1 MEHVGILGESIVY
14 IVIRT
19 EYLTVVAGLASDGD
33 SLVLA
38 PFATRAWSPSRF
50 RCDERTMVS
59 QKVGI
64 VRVSPVSVQATAS
77 SVVRTTSG
85 RSACFRACFPRRF
98 SYWHRP
104 RLVVPAGFR
113 DGSRLGNALG
123 VSRVSGILVVGAA
136 GQHGGKMDVDD
147 SEFVDLSGTIETV
160 EIGRVSSSRAAQYEL
175 SHSPSTSSS
184 LPSRRSEIIMTTREK
199 IKESNVAMFV
209 LGGAAAVGLHYLVRF
224 VGTLPVV
231 KYFVK
236 RYLWWAEPKLRSK
249 DYLSMLSSGSYDE
262 SDDEEGD
269 IDGVGGQDSMN
280 GTSNERNNRRIGRG
294 RRVGTG
300 RGRRGVSSTTNLIQD
315 ETGLISFELAS
326 EDDEYDRDAQGND
339 QEGGEPVEW
348 VNMCWRKAWRV
359 YQRGLERWL
368 AGLLQPV
375 FDNVV
380 KDKVVPAFVQKLK
393 ITEFTLDHE
402 APYFT
407 NMKRRSSRKDSDLNG
422 VVDVRYTGGARMVL
436 SVELG
441 FSKNRSYRL
450 KVPVMVSDLDLECK
464 LWLKLRLAPMCPYVG
479 TLSMAFVGPPTIK
492 LQLSPYDRIKLMRIP
507 VIQPFLTKLFTV
519 DLPRLMTLPKRL
531 EIAIPPAVTAV
542 AEAAIGRDAVMRAV
556 ASAVLQADALE
567 HALVS
572 ALPLGPQGA
581 AGGISLP
588 DLFRGE
594 LQVVLKGAKNLPVW
608 GFPWQSNPYCRLALG
623 DQAVRSR
630 KDNETSQRSRHR
642 GPVWNQEFQ
651 FLVEDTS
658 VQALEIWIMDS
669 PMTGRTDVAYAKIP
683 LSDIPSTGN
692 IEAWFDLDSTM
703 PAESSGGAVRL
714 SLTYRP
720 FQDDEN
726 DSGYREAAAQ
736 AFFMEEEEIESEK
749 IIDIKSAAD
758 ASSRAAVAASAAA
771 AAVAVTK
778 AAAAR
783 AAARLSRGVAGEE
796 TREEAES
803 GGADDNAGDEAEASL
818 PREEDAAAAPAQ
830 DSDAHDQE
838 SASRRS
844 HGDISHGNGGED
856 DQEMALDDNNQE
868 MITELSNLTDSLH
881 HLTDDVKSLSSS
893 DMLSLAH
900 AEREAVSAV
909 ARGDVHEANEV
920 LHEAALSI
928 ERHQQEEVDAQN
940 KAQSEVS
947 GEEKAERALTAAK
960 AALAALEGD
969 VASSD
974 ETGSISDE
982 GPQRYHV
989 ISSASDIED
998 SLGAEAIPNIEETHT
1013 QEMSA
1018 GGGAGGK
1025 SVTLTDA
1032 RDGDP
1037 LTAGKAGARG
1047 TASGEANTFS
1057 EQQNIKTPW
1066 WSIAAGW
1073 VMDRLP
1079 GQASSQDDDDDLGD
1093 GGASFVPNLAQDE
1106 LSPEERRKLP
1116 VGDIVIG
1123 DDIPLEEIAAEVRKS
1138 WKARDV
1144 HVETLVRK
1152 QLELRQRQTE
1162 LPLLLI
1168 TSVMA
1173 TSSAILLS
1181 IVLYRIMHQ

>member
-1 MEHVGILGESIVY
+1 MIPRHHS
-14 IVIRT
+14 
-19 EYLTVVAGLASDGD
+19 
-33 SLVLA
+33 
-38 PFATRAWSPSRF
+38 
-50 RCDERTMVS
+50 
-59 QKVGI
+59 VGI
-64 VRVSPVSVQATAS
+64 VRCPPA
-77 SVVRTTSG
+77 
-85 RSACFRACFPRRF
+85 
-98 SYWHRP
+98 RP
-104 RLVVPAGFR
+104 RSR
-113 DGSRLGNALG
+113 RSIRLGSSHVHNGHRGGAPPRG
-123 VSRVSGILVVGAA
+123 VCRAWRGGGMRGVGDVGDVGDVGRGGREAGAGDSDGCLTADAVS
-136 GQHGGKMDVDD
+136 
-147 SEFVDLSGTIETV
+147 STV
-160 EIGRVSSSRAAQYEL
+160 EGADAGRQAAHVPSTRTAQYQV
-175 SHSPSTSSS
+175 SQAPSCLPS
-184 LPSRRSEIIMTTREK
+184 LPSRRSEMIMTTREK

-236 RYLWWAEPKLRSK
+236 RYLWWAEPKMRSK
-249 DYLSMLSSGSYDE
+249 DYLSMLSSGSFDE
-262 SDDEEGD
+262 SDGSDDEDVDLDVSGHRF
-269 IDGVGGQDSMN
+269 GGN
-280 GTSNERNNRRIGRG
+280 GTSNERFSKGTSGRGPSLRGTRRG
-294 RRVGTG
+294 RRTK
-300 RGRRGVSSTTNLIQD
+300 RLASSMSSLIQD
-315 ETGLISFELAS
+315 ETGLISFELS
-326 EDDEYDRDAQGND
+326 SDEDDDNREAASQGSD
-339 QEGGEPVEW
+339 PEGGEPVEW

-368 AGLLQPV
+368 ASLLQPV
-375 FDNVV
+375 FDKVV
-380 KDKVVPAFVQKLK
+380 KSKVVPAFVQKLK

-407 NMKRRSSRKDSDLNG
+407 NMKRRSSRKDSDLTG

-464 LWLKLRLAPMCPYVG
+464 LWLKLRLAPMSPYVG
-479 TLSMAFVGPPTIK
+479 TMSMAFVGPPTIK

-542 AEAAIGRDAVMRAV
+542 AEAAIGRDAVLRAV

-623 DQAVRSR
+623 NQAVRSR

-658 VQALEIWIMDS
+658 MQALEIWIMDN

-683 LSDIPSTGN
+683 LTDIPSTGN

-703 PAESSGGAVRL
+703 PAESSGGSVRL

-736 AFFMEEEEIESEK
+736 AFFMEEEEIESDK

-771 AAVAVTK
+771 TAVAVTK

-783 AAARLSRGVAGEE
+783 AAARLSRRVGGEE
-796 TREEAES
+796 ERREDQGSKDWSDDGSDGDSKAKASKETPEGASIEPVTDGHVSTAGNGEPGTPDAREEMI
-803 GGADDNAGDEAEASL
+803 
-818 PREEDAAAAPAQ
+818 EDL
-830 DSDAHDQE
+830 
-838 SASRRS
+838 S
-844 HGDISHGNGGED
+844 H
-856 DQEMALDDNNQE
+856 
-868 MITELSNLTDSLH
+868 LTDSLQQ
-881 HLTDDVKSLSSS
+881 LTDEAKSLENS
-893 DMLSLAH
+893 DLLQLAS
-900 AEREAVSAV
+900 AEQEAVSAV
-909 ARGDVHEANEV
+909 TRGDLHEANHV
-920 LHEAALSI
+920 LQEAALSI
-928 ERHQQEEVDAQN
+928 ERHHHVDSDAIQDDP
-940 KAQSEVS
+940 SEVS
-947 GEEKAERALTAAK
+947 GEEKANMALTAAK

-969 VASSD
+969 VSVAGRNQPVAD
-974 ETGSISDE
+974 EE
-982 GPQRYHV
+982 PRRYQV
-989 ISSASDIED
+989 IESASDLER
-998 SLGAEAIPNIEETHT
+998 SLGAEAIPNIEETLKARET
-1013 QEMSA
+1013 FE
-1018 GGGAGGK
+1018 
-1025 SVTLTDA
+1025 
-1032 RDGDP
+1032 RDGP
-1037 LTAGKAGARG
+1037 ASGLGAEQAGVNVTVSSENGTAGDESTNKA
-1047 TASGEANTFS
+1047 
-1057 EQQNIKTPW
+1057 PW
-1066 WSIAAGW
+1066 WAQAAGW

-1079 GQASSQDDDDDLGD
+1079 GQGSDRDANGDLGD
-1093 GGASFVPNLAQDE
+1093 GVASFGPGLAQGE
-1106 LSPEERRKLP
+1106 LTPEERRKLP

-1144 HVETLVRK
+1144 HVETLVR
-1152 QLELRQRQTE
+1152 QQVELRQRQNE

-1181 IVLYRIMHQ
+1181 IVLYRIMNQ

>member
-1 MEHVGILGESIVY
+1 MRPGL
-14 IVIRT
+14 
-19 EYLTVVAGLASDGD
+19 VVN
-33 SLVLA
+33 
-38 PFATRAWSPSRF
+38 PSRS
-50 RCDERTMVS
+50 RW
-59 QKVGI
+59 KP
-64 VRVSPVSVQATAS
+64 VRPRLGPIGP
-77 SVVRTTSG
+77 SVVRAVRQERYQPSEGGDTDPS
-85 RSACFRACFPRRF
+85 
-98 SYWHRP
+98 H
-104 RLVVPAGFR
+104 
-113 DGSRLGNALG
+113 
-123 VSRVSGILVVGAA
+123 VSS
-136 GQHGGKMDVDD
+136 
-147 SEFVDLSGTIETV
+147 TV
-160 EIGRVSSSRAAQYEL
+160 ERQTNWNNTMNDTKTNNTLYDISQ
-175 SHSPSTSSS
+175 STTTASVASARNIA
-184 LPSRRSEIIMTTREK
+184 SRRSEIITTTREK

-236 RYLWWAEPKLRSK
+236 RYLWWAEPKLRSR
-249 DYLSMLSSGSYDE
+249 DYLSMLSSGSFDE
-262 SDDEEGD
+262 SEDGLEVDGAEEAL
-269 IDGVGGQDSMN
+269 SY
-280 GTSNERNNRRIGRG
+280 ERKARKRRG
-294 RRVGTG
+294 RSRSTRSGS
-300 RGRRGVSSTTNLIQD
+300 RRESSRSGSPSTSGLSSSRFQAD
-315 ETGLISFELAS
+315 GETGLISFDLS
-326 EDDEYDRDAQGND
+326 SDDDDEDRDAGQGTD

-375 FDNVV
+375 FDKVV
-380 KDKVVPAFVQKLK
+380 KENKVPTFVQKLK
-393 ITEFTLDHE
+393 IAEFTLDHE

-407 NMKRRSSRKDSDLNG
+407 NMKRRSSRKDSDLNA

-441 FSKNRSYRL
+441 FSKNRLYRL
-450 KVPVMVSDLDLECK
+450 KVPVMVSELDLECK
-464 LWLKLRLAPMCPYVG
+464 LWIKLRLAPMCPYVG

-519 DLPRLMTLPKRL
+519 DLPTLMTLPKRL

-608 GFPWQSNPYCRLALG
+608 GFPWQSNPYCRMALG
-623 DQAVRSR
+623 DQAVMSR

-651 FLVEDTS
+651 FLVEDQS

-669 PMTGRTDVAYAKIP
+669 PITGRTDVAYAKIP
-683 LSDIPSTGN
+683 LTDIPSTGN

-703 PAESSGGAVRL
+703 PAESSGGSVRL

-736 AFFMEEEEIESEK
+736 AFLMEEEEIESDK

-783 AAARLSRGVAGEE
+783 AAARLSQARRVGIGGGDDDERVGE
-796 TREEAES
+796 
-803 GGADDNAGDEAEASL
+803 N
-818 PREEDAAAAPAQ
+818 
-830 DSDAHDQE
+830 DQE
-838 SASRRS
+838 SRKAIDNGNVGHNKENEADTGEVDDKDKIDARDGVVGGTEAVADTNTADADASTAA
-844 HGDISHGNGGED
+844 DE
-856 DQEMALDDNNQE
+856 E
-868 MITELSNLTDSLH
+868 MITELSHLTESLH
-881 HLTDDVKSLSSS
+881 HLTDDVKSLNSS
-893 DMLSLAH
+893 DMLRLAE
-900 AEREAVSAV
+900 AEQDAVSAMS
-909 ARGDVHEANEV
+909 RGDMHEANEV
-920 LHEAALSI
+920 LHEAMTQLD
-928 ERHQQEEVDAQN
+928 RHDVQKEI
-940 KAQSEVS
+940 S
-947 GEEKAERALTAAK
+947 GEEKAAMALTAAK
-960 AALAALEGD
+960 AALAALEDVGD
-969 VASSD
+969 VPSPTANEES
-974 ETGSISDE
+974 
-982 GPQRYHV
+982 RYHA

-998 SLGAEAIPNIEETHT
+998 SLGAEAIPTVISKASSVSYTSDKSDESDGP
-1013 QEMSA
+1013 SA
-1018 GGGAGGK
+1018 PSANPTVEQVNEVDGVNESK
-1025 SVTLTDA
+1025 KTDEGNA
-1032 RDGDP
+1032 
-1037 LTAGKAGARG
+1037 
-1047 TASGEANTFS
+1047 
-1057 EQQNIKTPW
+1057 PW
-1066 WSIAAGW
+1066 WSMAVGW

-1079 GQASSQDDDDDLGD
+1079 GQDAGEDDEFGD
-1093 GGASFVPNLAQDE
+1093 GSASPVLEELEGAD
-1106 LSPEERRKLP
+1106 RRKLP
-1116 VGDIVIG
+1116 VGDIVLG

-1138 WKARDV
+1138 WRARDV
-1144 HVETLVRK
+1144 HVETLVRQ
-1152 QLELRQRQTE
+1152 QLEARQRQSE
-1162 LPLLLI
+1162 LPLLII

-1173 TSSAILLS
+1173 TSSAVLLS
-1181 IVLYRIMHQ
+1181 IVLYRLMQ

>member
-1 MEHVGILGESIVY
+1 MTPHCHS
-14 IVIRT
+14 
-19 EYLTVVAGLASDGD
+19 
-33 SLVLA
+33 
-38 PFATRAWSPSRF
+38 
-50 RCDERTMVS
+50 
-59 QKVGI
+59 VGI
-64 VRVSPVSVQATAS
+64 VRGSPVLARSPARLRLRPASGSHWSSRPFPHDAYRGILPARQFCGHARLGVCAAWRAGGEVGEVVVDGSLAADVVSSTVETSEAGRQVAHAS
-77 SVVRTTSG
+77 SN
-85 RSACFRACFPRRF
+85 
-98 SYWHRP
+98 RP
-104 RLVVPAGFR
+104 AQYQVSHAP
-113 DGSRLGNALG
+113 
-123 VSRVSGILVVGAA
+123 SRVSSL
-136 GQHGGKMDVDD
+136 
-147 SEFVDLSGTIETV
+147 
-160 EIGRVSSSRAAQYEL
+160 
-175 SHSPSTSSS
+175 PSLSS

-209 LGGAAAVGLHYLVRF
+209 LGCAAAVGLHYLVRF

-236 RYLWWAEPKLRSK
+236 RYLWWAEPKMRSK
-249 DYLSMLSSGSYDE
+249 DYLSMLSSGSFDE
-262 SDDEEGD
+262 SDGSDGSEDEEGGMD
-269 IDGVGGQDSMN
+269 VAGYRFGASS
-280 GTSNERNNRRIGRG
+280 TSNGGNMMGKNRG
-294 RRVGTG
+294 RPSSRGK
-300 RGRRGVSSTTNLIQD
+300 RGRRGRTNRMASSTSNMIQD
-315 ETGLISFELAS
+315 ETGLISFELLGD
-326 EDDEYDRDAQGND
+326 EDDDDREAASQGSD

-348 VNMCWRKAWRV
+348 VNMCLRKAWRV

-380 KDKVVPAFVQKLK
+380 KSKVVPTFVQKLK

-407 NMKRRSSRKDSDLNG
+407 NMKRRSSRKDSDLTG

-441 FSKNRSYRL
+441 FSKNRLYRL

-479 TLSMAFVGPPTIK
+479 TMSMAFVGPPTIK

-542 AEAAIGRDAVMRAV
+542 AEAAIGRDAVLRAV

-623 DQAVRSR
+623 NQAVRSR

-651 FLVEDTS
+651 FLVEDS
-658 VQALEIWIMDS
+658 SLQALEIWIMDN
-669 PMTGRTDVAYAKIP
+669 PMTGRTDVSYAKIP
-683 LSDIPSTGN
+683 LTDIPSTGN

-703 PAESSGGAVRL
+703 PAESSGGSVRL

-736 AFFMEEEEIESEK
+736 AFFMEEEDIESDK

-771 AAVAVTK
+771 TAVAVTK

-783 AAARLSRGVAGEE
+783 AAARLSRRVAGEE
-796 TREEAES
+796 ERKDDGGSDDEHFDNKRSDGASNFTSLHTPTEPDEIVLGHANASGNEESGTAPAREE
-803 GGADDNAGDEAEASL
+803 
-818 PREEDAAAAPAQ
+818 
-830 DSDAHDQE
+830 
-838 SASRRS
+838 
-844 HGDISHGNGGED
+844 
-856 DQEMALDDNNQE
+856 
-868 MITELSNLTDSLH
+868 MIEELSHLTDSLQ
-881 HLTDDVKSLSSS
+881 HLTAEAKSLNSS
-893 DMLSLAH
+893 DLFHLAG
-900 AEREAVSAV
+900 AEQEAASAVS
-909 ARGDVHEANEV
+909 RGDVYEANHV
-920 LHEAALSI
+920 LHEAAMSI
-928 ERHQQEEVDAQN
+928 ERRHQVESDPLQEDA
-940 KAQSEVS
+940 SEIS
-947 GEEKAERALTAAK
+947 GEDKAEMALTAAK
-960 AALAALEGD
+960 AVLAALEGD
-969 VASSD
+969 AGVAGRNEPAAD
-974 ETGSISDE
+974 EE
-982 GPQRYHV
+982 PRRYQV
-989 ISSASDIED
+989 IESATDVEM
-998 SLGAEAIPNIEETHT
+998 SLGAEAIPNMEQTLKTRDTLMGVERALRPHPDAEE
-1013 QEMSA
+1013 A
-1018 GGGAGGK
+1018 GVN
-1025 SVTLTDA
+1025 SMT
-1032 RDGDP
+1032 
-1037 LTAGKAGARG
+1037 TAGETGDG
-1047 TASGEANTFS
+1047 IASDGSTRNV
-1057 EQQNIKTPW
+1057 PW
-1066 WSIAAGW
+1066 WAQAAGW
-1073 VMDRLP
+1073 VMERLP
-1079 GQASSQDDDDDLGD
+1079 GQGSDQDATDDLGD
-1093 GGASFVPNLAQDE
+1093 GVASFGVLDQDE
-1106 LSPEERRKLP
+1106 LTPEERRKLP

-1144 HVETLVRK
+1144 HVETIVRQ
-1152 QLELRQRQTE
+1152 QLELRQRQSE

-1181 IVLYRIMHQ
+1181 IVLYRIIFVE

>member
-1 MEHVGILGESIVY
+1 MIPHCYSVGIMRGSSVP
-14 IVIRT
+14 VRSPGCPGWRT
-19 EYLTVVAGLASDGD
+19 ASASRLWSYAYRGAVPPRLVGGIARRSVCAAWRAGDEGCEVGDGDDGD
-33 SLVLA
+33 SDGFLTA
-38 PFATRAWSPSRF
+38 DA
-50 RCDERTMVS
+50 VS
-59 QKVGI
+59 
-64 VRVSPVSVQATAS
+64 S
-77 SVVRTTSG
+77 
-85 RSACFRACFPRRF
+85 
-98 SYWHRP
+98 
-104 RLVVPAGFR
+104 
-113 DGSRLGNALG
+113 
-123 VSRVSGILVVGAA
+123 
-136 GQHGGKMDVDD
+136 
-147 SEFVDLSGTIETV
+147 TV
-160 EIGRVSSSRAAQYEL
+160 EASDAGRQAAHVPSARPAQYEV
-175 SHSPSTSSS
+175 SQAPSCSSS

-209 LGGAAAVGLHYLVRF
+209 LGGGAAVGLHYLVRF

-236 RYLWWAEPKLRSK
+236 RYLWWAEPKMRSK
-249 DYLSMLSSGSYDE
+249 DYLSMLSSGSFDE
-262 SDDEEGD
+262 SDGSDEEEGAID
-269 IDGVGGQDSMN
+269 IAGYRFGASGASN
-280 GTSNERNNRRIGRG
+280 GRYTRDTKRSGPSSRGKRKRG
-294 RRVGTG
+294 RSTKRLA
-300 RGRRGVSSTTNLIQD
+300 SSTSSLIQD
-315 ETGLISFELAS
+315 ETGLISLELS
-326 EDDEYDRDAQGND
+326 SDDEDDDREAASQGSD
-339 QEGGEPVEW
+339 PEGGEPVEW

-368 AGLLQPV
+368 ADLLQPV
-375 FDNVV
+375 FDKVV
-380 KDKVVPAFVQKLK
+380 KSKVVPAFVQKLK

-407 NMKRRSSRKDSDLNG
+407 NMKRRSSRKDSDLNC

-464 LWLKLRLAPMCPYVG
+464 LWLKLRLAPMSPYVG
-479 TLSMAFVGPPTIK
+479 TMSMAFVGPPTIK

-519 DLPRLMTLPKRL
+519 DLPRLMTLPERL

-542 AEAAIGRDAVMRAV
+542 AEAAIGRDAVLRAV

-623 DQAVRSR
+623 NQAVRSR

-658 VQALEIWIMDS
+658 MQALEIWIMDN

-683 LSDIPSTGN
+683 LTDIPSTGN

-703 PAESSGGAVRL
+703 PAESSGGSVRL

-736 AFFMEEEEIESEK
+736 AFFMEEEDIESDK

-771 AAVAVTK
+771 TAVAITK

-783 AAARLSRGVAGEE
+783 AAARLSRRVAGEE
-796 TREEAES
+796 DQRDENRSNDGSVDMATENPNGETSDVPADTFAEPVAVIDGHASTDSTEEPGS
-803 GGADDNAGDEAEASL
+803 PGASE
-818 PREEDAAAAPAQ
+818 
-830 DSDAHDQE
+830 
-838 SASRRS
+838 
-844 HGDISHGNGGED
+844 
-856 DQEMALDDNNQE
+856 E
-868 MITELSNLTDSLH
+868 MIAELSNLTDSLER
-881 HLTDDVKSLSSS
+881 LTDEAKSLNNS
-893 DMLSLAH
+893 DILQLAG
-900 AEREAVSAV
+900 AEQEAVSAV
-909 ARGDVHEANEV
+909 TRGDVHEATHI
-920 LHEAALSI
+920 LQEAANAI
-928 ERHQQEEVDAQN
+928 ERHRQIDYGAMKDDA
-940 KAQSEVS
+940 SEIS
-947 GEEKAERALTAAK
+947 GAEKAEMALTAAK

-969 VASSD
+969 VIVAGRNQPVSD
-974 ETGSISDE
+974 EE
-982 GPQRYHV
+982 PRRYQV
-989 ISSASDIED
+989 IESASDLER
-998 SLGAEAIPNIEETHT
+998 SLGAEAIPNMEET
-1013 QEMSA
+1013 M
-1018 GGGAGGK
+1018 K
-1025 SVTLTDA
+1025 A
-1032 RDGDP
+1032 RDTLKNELASRPDAEEAGINATIASEIGPDGDES
-1037 LTAGKAGARG
+1037 TNKA
-1047 TASGEANTFS
+1047 
-1057 EQQNIKTPW
+1057 PW
-1066 WSIAAGW
+1066 WAQAAGW

-1079 GQASSQDDDDDLGD
+1079 GLGSDQDVNDLGD
-1093 GGASFVPNLAQDE
+1093 GVASFGPSLAEGD
-1106 LSPEERRKLP
+1106 LTPEERRKLP

-1144 HVETLVRK
+1144 HVETLVR
-1152 QLELRQRQTE
+1152 QQVELRQRQNE
-1162 LPLLLI
+1162 LPLLLV
-1168 TSVMA
+1168 TSIMA

-1181 IVLYRIMHQ
+1181 IVLYRIMNQ